1 MIRINN
7 LPKISLNKWYAGTH
21 WTARKKIK
29 DAYKKLIKHK
39 VEDGEYDVEYTFYF
53 KSRPLD
59 ATNTIAMAKMI
70 EDIIFENDSYKKI
83 KSVTLKSRKSKNDY
97 VEIVWK

>member
-1 MIRINN
+1 MIRIEN

-29 DAYKKLIKHK
+29 DAYKKLIKDK

>member
-1 MIRINN
+1 MIRIKN

>member
-1 MIRINN
+1 MIRIKN

-39 VEDGEYDVEYTFYF
+39 VEDGVYDVEYTFYF

-70 EDIIFENDSYKKI
+70 EDVIFENDSYKKI
-83 KSVTLKSRKSKNDY
+83 KSVTLKSRKGESDY

>member
-1 MIRINN
+1 MIRIKN

-29 DAYKKLIKHK
+29 DAYKKLISHK

-70 EDIIFENDSYKKI
+70 EDIIFKNDSYKKI
-83 KSVTLKSRKSKNDY
+83 KSVKLKSRKGESDY

>member
-1 MIRINN
+1 M
-7 LPKISLNKWYAGTH
+7 NKWYAGTH

>member
-1 MIRINN
+1 M
-7 LPKISLNKWYAGTH
+7 NKWYAGTH

-83 KSVTLKSRKSKNDY
+83 KSITLKSRKSKNDY

>member
-29 DAYKKLIKHK
+29 DTYKKLIKHK

-70 EDIIFENDSYKKI
+70 EDIIFKNDSYKKI

>member
-1 MIRINN
+1 MIRIEN

-39 VEDGEYDVEYTFYF
+39 VEDGVYDVEYTFYF